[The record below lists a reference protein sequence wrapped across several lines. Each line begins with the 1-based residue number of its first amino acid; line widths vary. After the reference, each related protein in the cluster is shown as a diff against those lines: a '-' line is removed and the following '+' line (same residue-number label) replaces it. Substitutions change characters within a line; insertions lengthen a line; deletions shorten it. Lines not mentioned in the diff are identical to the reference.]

1 VSDALVLCYHAVS
14 ESWPAKI
21 AVTPSQLERQLRFL
35 VQRGYRGVTFTEAAT
50 APPNGKLLA
59 VTFDD
64 AYRSVFTHALPV
76 LSSLGLPGSVFV
88 PTSFAGSE
96 TAMTWPGVEQ
106 WAGGHHSPE
115 LIPMSW
121 EELGR
126 LGDSGW
132 EIGSHT
138 RSHPRL
144 PQLDDARLAEEL
156 QGSRQDCEERLGM
169 PCLSLA
175 YPYGDVDARVV
186 SAVEAAGYR
195 AAGPMLRGAAILRG
209 TGMSVRLG
217 WPRVGVYLS
226 DSPSRFRFKVS
237 PRLRRL
243 RTSPLWPRASAKR

>member
-88 PTSFAGSE
+88 PTSLAGSE

-156 QGSRQDCEERLGM
+156 QGSRQDCEERLGV

-195 AAGPMLRGAAILRG
+195 AAGPMLRGAAILRA
-209 TGMSVRLG
+209 TGLSVRLG

-243 RTSPLWPRASAKR
+243 RTSPLWPRARAKR